1 MALRSIEITL
11 PEGKKEQIEELL
23 SERKEAL
30 DIRMQHIIGVWKHPV
45 RGVMYNRLSEDQIL
59 VKILVFAEESEN
71 LLKCLQEKFSD
82 EEGFRINIIPVEASL
97 PVEEMEAKSS
107 SDVADVTE
115 DKENKSFRLS
125 REELYE
131 DISTATKLTRVYVVL
146 VILSAIV
153 AAIGLWNNSVAIII
167 GAMVIAPLL
176 GPNVAL
182 SLAAALGDI
191 NLARNAL
198 KTNVVGLA
206 IAAAFS
212 IAMGYVLVVDP
223 TIPEIE
229 SRTVVGLDAV
239 LLALVSGCAGTL
251 AFTSGAP
258 ATLIGV
264 AVAVALLPPLVTSG
278 LLLGSGYTTLAYGA
292 FLLFLVNIVSI
303 NLAGVGTFLVQGISP
318 RDRPGDR
325 WSKQHLAFT
334 ALVIIGLLAILSITV
349 LHLWES
355 WIG

>member
-1 MALRSIEITL
+1 MALRSIEITI

-30 DIRMQHIIGVWKHPV
+30 DVRMQHIIGVWKHPV
-45 RGVMYNRLSEDQIL
+45 RGVMYSRLSEEQIL
-59 VKILVFAEESEN
+59 VKILVFAEESEG
-71 LLKCLQEKFSD
+71 LLKSLQEKFSD

-97 PVEEMEAKSS
+97 PVEEMAAKST
-107 SDVADVTE
+107 DAADLSG

-206 IAAAFS
+206 IAAALS
-212 IAMGYVLVVDP
+212 IAMGYFLAVDP

-229 SRTVVGLDAV
+229 SRTAVGLDEV

-278 LLLGSGYTTLAYGA
+278 LLLGAGYTTLAYGA
-292 FLLFLVNIVSI
+292 FLLFLVNIASI

-318 RDRPGDR
+318 RDKPGDR

-334 ALVIIGLLAILSITV
+334 ALVIISLLAILSVTI
-349 LHLWES
+349 LHLWEN

>member
-11 PEGKKEQIEELL
+11 PKGKKEEIEELL

-30 DIRMQHIIGVWKHPV
+30 DVRMQHIIGIWKHPV
-45 RGVMYNRLSEDQIL
+45 RGVMYRGLSEEQIL
-59 VKILVFAEESEN
+59 VKILIFAEESES
-71 LLKCLQEKFSD
+71 LLKLLQERFAD
-82 EEGFRINIIPVEASL
+82 VEGFRINIIPVEASL
-97 PVEEMEAKSS
+97 PVEEMEAKESPEAIGTS
-107 SDVADVTE
+107 E
-115 DKENKSFRLS
+115 ENEKKSFRLS

-131 DISTATKLTRVYVVL
+131 DISTAAKLTWVYVVL

-191 NLARNAL
+191 TLARNAL

-206 IAAAFS
+206 IVAALS
-212 IAMGYVLVVDP
+212 IAMGYFLTVDP

-229 SRTVVGLDAV
+229 SRTVVGLDGV
-239 LLALVSGCAGTL
+239 VLALVSGCAGTL

-292 FLLFLVNIVSI
+292 FLLFLVNIASI
-303 NLAGVGTFLVQGISP
+303 NLAGIGTFLVQGISP
-318 RDRPGDR
+318 RDWPADK
-325 WSKQHLAFT
+325 WSREHFIFT
-334 ALVIIGLLAILSITV
+334 ALVILSLLTILSITI